1 METQEQTQEQTQEET
16 EEERKV
22 QKRLGK
28 QPITDSPIEPQSP
41 KKTTEK
47 NDSDPPSLGLRKR
60 KLSNPMGTLLVRKA
74 KIVKK

>member
-1 METQEQTQEQTQEET
+1 MQTQEQTQEQTEEQT
-16 EEERKV
+16 EEQRKV

-41 KKTTEK
+41 KKTTAEK
-47 NDSDPPSLGLRKR
+47 DSDPPSLGLRKR
-60 KLSNPMGTLLVRKA
+60 KLSNPMGALIVRKA